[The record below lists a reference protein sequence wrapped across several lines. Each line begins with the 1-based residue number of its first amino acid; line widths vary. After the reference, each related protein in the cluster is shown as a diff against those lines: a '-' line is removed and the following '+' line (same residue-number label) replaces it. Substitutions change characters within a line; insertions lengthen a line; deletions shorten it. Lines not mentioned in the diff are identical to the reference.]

1 MTTGERHGSI
11 RAMQPMQPM
20 AGYGYG
26 APPPP
31 GGAQATYEFNEI
43 ENLTIA
49 DVAKYARMWGII
61 SLVSGVLVV
70 MMGIGMAVVAG
81 AVTGA
86 SRSSSGPLSS
96 PAAVAAIGVALV
108 PSGIVSIIGGI
119 FYTRS
124 GAALRAVV
132 DTQGDDI
139 RLLTDAIRSLST
151 AFKIEAIAMAVGFV
165 IGFVIGL
172 VGRVGGQS

>member
-1 MTTGERHGSI
+1 
-11 RAMQPMQPM
+11 MQPMQPM
-20 AGYGYG
+20 PGYGYG
-26 APPPP
+26 APPPA
-31 GGAQATYEFNEI
+31 GAAAATYEFNEI

-49 DVAKYARMWGII
+49 EVAKYARMWGII

-70 MMGIGMAVVAG
+70 IMGIGIAIVAG
-81 AVTGA
+81 AVTA
-86 SRSSSGPLSS
+86 TSRSSSGALSS
-96 PAAVAAIGVALV
+96 PAAVAAIGVAV
-108 PSGIVSIIGGI
+108 IPSGVVSIIGGI

-139 RLLTDAIRSLST
+139 RLLTDAVRSLST

-165 IGFVIGL
+165 IGFAIGIL
-172 VGRVGGQS
+172 GRVGGQS